1 MTVALRI
8 AAPVPSACE
17 ECGTEVS
24 ATVLVCPRCHR
35 FVHARALSELRDDA
49 DAAAARGDH
58 VAELEAWHDVIR
70 FLPAGSRQHATIAA
84 RIEALASRAS
94 AATDAPAGPPTTGP
108 WRWLGGL
115 GALGAVIW
123 KLKFLLVAFLGK
135 GKLLLLGLTKASTFL
150 SMLLAFGVYWTA
162 WGMWFAL
169 GLVLSIYVHEMGHVA
184 ALRRFGLQA
193 TAPMFVPGLGAFIR
207 LRGRE
212 LSPFQNARVGLAG
225 PIWGLAA
232 AVAALAV
239 GRFGGSPMWMA
250 IAHTGAWLN
259 LFNLMPVWQLD
270 GNRGFAAL
278 TKVQRMA
285 VVASFAVAWAITHDG
300 LVFLLLLVA
309 GARVFDSHAPDTPDR
324 DALTQFIA
332 VVLALAVVFRMASV
346 PS

>member
-1 MTVALRI
+1 M
-8 AAPVPSACE
+8 
-17 ECGTEVS
+17 
-24 ATVLVCPRCHR
+24 
-35 FVHARALSELRDDA
+35 
-49 DAAAARGDH
+49 
-58 VAELEAWHDVIR
+58 
-70 FLPAGSRQHATIAA
+70 
-84 RIEALASRAS
+84 
-94 AATDAPAGPPTTGP
+94 
-108 WRWLGGL
+108 
-115 GALGAVIW
+115 IW

-300 LVFLLLLVA
+300 LVFVLLLVA